1 MGQGRL
7 GGFLEEVAL
16 SWALMGGDLG
26 LAQNGDMQLGDGR
39 RVLSLEGVAV
49 VNHIAGSRCGRG
61 GEASHSSAPIPFPHQ
76 VRLDPPAAEG
86 PGGQL

>member
-39 RVLSLEGVAV
+39 RVLSLEGWLWLT
-49 VNHIAGSRCGRG
+49 IAGVGVG
-61 GEASHSSAPIPFPHQ
+61 VGERPHTPSAPIPFPPPGAA
-76 VRLDPPAAEG
+76 DPPAAEG